1 MAAVW
6 EWCGWAAA
14 APVDNLVGMTNT
26 TNATLTDVHDMV
38 VVHRAFR
45 REFTLIPRTV
55 RGVAAGDT
63 ARVAVVAKHAQ
74 LLLDGLHLHHTSED
88 LLLWP
93 KLLDR
98 CPPDAALV
106 HRMEEQHERVET
118 HTEHLRAA
126 LGRWRVEGRPAVT
139 EEVASTFDAL
149 REALFEHLD
158 EEERE
163 ILPLAARHVTPA
175 EWSEVGQHGIAAMTK
190 AQLPLMFG
198 MILEEATPEEA
209 AELYASVPAPV
220 RLLTRL
226 VFLPRYRRYVRS
238 IRGVA

>member
-1 MAAVW
+1 MWAS
-6 EWCGWAAA
+6 CGWGRTPGA
-14 APVDNLVGMTNT
+14 DSLVRMTNT
-26 TNATLTDVHDMV
+26 TNATPIDVHDMV

-45 REFTLIPRTV
+45 REFTLVPQLV
-55 RGVAAGDT
+55 RDVAAGDT
-63 ARVAVVAKHAQ
+63 ARAAVVTKHAQ

-106 HRMEEQHERVET
+106 GRMEEQHERVEH
-118 HTEHLRAA
+118 HTERLRSA
-126 LGRWRVEGRPAVT
+126 LGRWQVEARPAVT

-149 REALFEHLD
+149 REALLEHLG

-163 ILPLAARHVTPA
+163 ILPLAARHVTQD
-175 EWSEVGQHGIAAMTK
+175 EWNEIGQHGIADMTK

-198 MILEEATPEEA
+198 MILEEATPDEA
-209 AELYASVPAPV
+209 ADLYASVPPPV
-220 RLLTRL
+220 RLLTKL
-226 VFLPRYRRYVRS
+226 VFLPMYRRYVTKVR
-238 IRGVA
+238 RVA